1 MDVVNGI
8 GRLQVAAEAG
18 KKFIQCVEV
27 TEAQREFA
35 SAMLNL
41 LSMDF
46 SMESEYADVLRYNSF
61 MRERNTRETDAE
73 GNCALGDGFF
83 KGVFPNNNGRD
94 FSSWR
99 AMS

>member
-1 MDVVNGI
+1 M
-8 GRLQVAAEAG
+8 
-18 KKFIQCVEV
+18 C
-27 TEAQREFA
+27 TA

-94 FSSWR
+94 FFKLEGDVLKAWTGR
-99 AMS
+99 YGDKIVDFGADREPLR